1 MKVQAQLDLAVC
13 VHAESLDGEA
23 SKECIQLSMQC
34 WFTQLTLKE
43 VEQQAHLLHAGSI
56 TICASSSRG
65 NSFDF

>member
-34 WFTQLTLKE
+34 
-43 VEQQAHLLHAGSI
+43 
-56 TICASSSRG
+56 
-65 NSFDF
+65 